1 MLSVVVYG
9 RNDSHGYNM
18 HKRVAISLNSIA
30 ETLNMDND
38 EIIFVDW
45 NSPDVLPTLIEDI
58 HDTLTS
64 KCLSLLKV
72 VRVRESDHKR
82 LSPPGLKRPTIEPY
96 ARNIAIR
103 RANPKN
109 KWLLSTNTDMI
120 FITRENQSLS
130 ELVASLPR
138 GYYQSYRFELP
149 EFIWSTFHRLDPQ
162 RCITDSRNWITQ
174 TGLSKRINLDINGVK
189 AADAPGDFQLAPL
202 QDWMEIRGFPESLL
216 NGWGVDGAVIEA
228 LTKVSGRAQF
238 VSEEQLIAVHC
249 NHLRSLTHF
258 HNPSLPTNKE
268 KDTYT
273 LNDDNW
279 GLVSS
284 EFQEVDLSGGKI
296 RANHFFELA
305 SRNFPSGDYK
315 EYELQ
320 LIHQEISY
328 PLLPTLHFVFDYM
341 ELNIQKSK
349 LIYIGVSAAMKKAMS
364 IFSTE
369 FGFKFSYI
377 EIPKSPIGVRF
388 WEHELGDFSDT
399 LLVVDLGHESNEEL
413 TSSEL
418 VQLSNLANS
427 VPLLAD
433 FLRGGGYRNQVSFIR
448 AVSWSLRELVVSEF
462 EIPLFNNYGMVL
474 TGPARPVS
482 LLNGIKSRPIKAA
495 ILAGIHVTYQTHSK
509 NSVERDGVALRL
521 GSMAERHQT
530 LVKMIPRRI
539 RRLIIRLLYW
549 IARR

>member
-45 NSPDVLPTLIEDI
+45 NSSDVLPTLIEDI
-58 HDTLTS
+58 HDTLTT

-82 LSPPGLKRPTIEPY
+82 LSPSGLKRPTIEPF

-103 RANPKN
+103 RANPNN

-120 FITRENQSLS
+120 FITSANQSLS
-130 ELVASLPR
+130 ELVDSLPR

-149 EFIWSTFHRLDPQ
+149 EFIWSTFDRSDPQ
-162 RCITDSRNWITQ
+162 LCIADSRNWITN
-174 TGLSKRINLDINGVK
+174 TGLSKRINLDINGIK

-216 NGWGVDGAVIEA
+216 NGWGVDGAVIEN
-228 LTKVSGRAQF
+228 LTKASGQAQYI
-238 VSEEQLIAVHC
+238 SEEQLIAVHC
-249 NHLRSLTHF
+249 NHLRALTHF

-268 KDTYT
+268 KDSYS
-273 LNDDNW
+273 LNDENW
-279 GLVSS
+279 GVVSS
-284 EFQEVDLSGGKI
+284 EFQEVDSFGGKK
-296 RANHFFELA
+296 RAEQFYELI
-305 SRNFPSGDYK
+305 SQNVSQKDSK

-328 PLLPTLHFVFDYM
+328 PLLPTLHFLFDYL
-341 ELNIQKSK
+341 ELNTKKSK
-349 LIYIGVSAAMKKAMS
+349 VIYLGVSGLMKKALSML
-364 IFSTE
+364 STE
-369 FGFKFSYI
+369 FGFEFLCI
-377 EIPKSPIGVRF
+377 EIPKSTLGRGF
-388 WEHELGDFSDT
+388 WLDELGDFSDS
-399 LLVVDLGHESNEEL
+399 LLVVDLGHESDEKL

-418 VQLSNLANS
+418 EQLSNLASS
-427 VPLLAD
+427 VPQLAQ
-433 FLRGGGYRNQVSFIR
+433 FLRGGGYRTQISFIR
-448 AVSWSLRELVVSEF
+448 AISWSLRELVVSEF
-462 EIPLFNNYGMVL
+462 ETPLFNNYGMVL
-474 TGPARPVS
+474 TGPVRPVS

-495 ILAGIHVTYQTHSK
+495 IRAGVRVTYQVHSK
-509 NSVERDGVALRL
+509 NSLKEEIVTARL
-521 GSMAERHQT
+521 GSIAGKHQI
-530 LVKMIPRRI
+530 LVKMIPRPI
-539 RRLIIRLLYW
+539 RRLIIRVLYG